1 MKETTINDYVKAVHE
16 KFPELTE
23 YEVKRILTYGWK
35 MIIQYVCSG
44 NDIMINTTKEFVF
57 FGYIHRDMLKT
68 FQIYCTKL
76 ARRIRYMFKKT
87 YSQWDGHYYFARTEK
102 QYQDYL
108 SQHRK
113 KIKTFKDVFLY
124 KLLEEVKI
132 DNHNSQ
138 YIFRLS
144 EDKMSRMKKYY
155 PELKTKEAELI
166 IVRDPLKMG
175 DILTSQNKFK
185 YINSNGIGS
194 KSV

>member
-1 MKETTINDYVKAVHE
+1 MKETNIKDYVDAVHE
-16 KFPELTE
+16 KFPELTKD
-23 YEVKRILTYGWK
+23 EVKRILTYGWK
-35 MIIQYVCSG
+35 MILQYVCSR
-44 NDIMINTTKEFVF
+44 NDVVVRTNKEFMF
-57 FGYIHRDMLKT
+57 IGKIPGDALKT
-68 FQIYCTKL
+68 FIIYCEKL
-76 ARRIRYMFKKT
+76 ARRIRYMFKRS
-87 YSQWDGHYYFARTEK
+87 YSEWDGYYYFGRTER

-113 KIKTFKDVFLY
+113 KTKTFKDVFLY

-132 DNHNSQ
+132 DRHSNQ

-175 DILTSQNKFK
+175 DIMTSQNKFK
-185 YINSNGIGS
+185 YIN
-194 KSV
+194 K